1 MALSKGEILVMRL
14 AGDLA
19 THPALLME
27 SEEIVKAIRSQIR
40 AGAEYPQ
47 ILATVSELI

>member
-1 MALSKGEILVMRL
+1 MKLSKGELLVMRL
-14 AGDLA
+14 AGDLD

-27 SEEIVKAIRSQIR
+27 SEEIVKAIRAQIR

-47 ILATVSELI
+47 ILASVSELV